1 MNRVKAAIEKYK
13 QHIKE
18 KGISEE
24 RLKKLALA
32 DSILELGQFQNI
44 QARAFA
50 SGRLN
55 EEEAALLYQILG
67 REYPTP
73 EKFNARPVEER
84 IVAMK
89 MIGELSGVKA

>member
-1 MNRVKAAIEKYK
+1 MNRVKAAIEKYR

-18 KGISEE
+18 KAIPQAK
-24 RLKKLALA
+24 LDKLALA
-32 DSILELGQFQNI
+32 DSMLELGQFQNI
-44 QARAFA
+44 QAQAFA

-67 REYPTP
+67 REVPTP
-73 EKFNARPVEER
+73 AQFNARPVEER

-89 MIGELSGVKA
+89 TIAELSRRA